1 MRKFL
6 LSAII
11 ALMVIGGLYVI
22 LFSLEVIPH
31 PIMGSVTDRV
41 NADLVVVDYEFI
53 EAIPDRSSYANA
65 TVQLP
70 NGTLYTIEHLKDR
83 SSAKYVIGETI
94 PCVITVYDSGVFTV
108 KTNFT

>member
-11 ALMVIGGLYVI
+11 ALMVMGGLYVA

-31 PIMGSVTDRV
+31 PILGSVTDKV
-41 NADLVVVDYEFI
+41 AADLVVVDYKFVETV
-53 EAIPDRSSYANA
+53 PDRFSYANA

-70 NGTLYTIEHLKDR
+70 DGTLYTIDHLKHKSPDL
-83 SSAKYVIGETI
+83 YVIGETI
-94 PCVITVYDSGVFTV
+94 PCVITVYESGVFIV
-108 KTNFT
+108 ETNFA